1 MSVVAMIL
9 HFLFVYVCFRGVEE
23 LVSRFPQY
31 ADIKDDE
38 GNTPLHV
45 ASALG
50 HRDIVTLL
58 VNLVGVR
65 CTSTVVTVT
74 LYKSGLI
81 SIMPIYSPQ

>member
-1 MSVVAMIL
+1 M
-9 HFLFVYVCFRGVEE
+9 EE
-23 LVSRFPQY
+23 LVTRFPQH

-58 VNLVGVR
+58 VNLVGDMR
-65 CTSTVVTVT
+65 T
-74 LYKSGLI
+74 
-81 SIMPIYSPQ
+81 

>member
-1 MSVVAMIL
+1 M
-9 HFLFVYVCFRGVEE
+9 EE

-50 HRDIVTLL
+50 HRGIVTLL
-58 VNLVGVR
+58 VNLVGV
-65 CTSTVVTVT
+65 
-74 LYKSGLI
+74 
-81 SIMPIYSPQ
+81 M